1 MAEKKISKVRF
12 AQQAGFIAKNAAA
25 WSSDCLDLLDDYPDM
40 RVEDVARFTD
50 DMRSRL
56 DRIDE
61 LAGRALDEASH
72 DR

>member
-1 MAEKKISKVRF
+1 MAELTKVRF

-25 WSSDCLDLLDDYPDM
+25 WSADCLDLLEDSPNM

-61 LAGRALDEASH
+61 LAGRASLDLATDAEG
-72 DR
+72 